1 MARAYVL
8 IETAIGKT
16 PSVVHALRQIPGVKA
31 ADAITGP
38 YDVIAIIE
46 AEDAS
51 AVGQIT
57 MRHLHNTEGV
67 NRTMTCFVVD

>member
-16 PSVVHALRQIPGVKA
+16 PSVVQALRQIPGVRA
-31 ADAITGP
+31 ADGITGP

-46 AEDAS
+46 ADDPGAI
-51 AVGQIT
+51 GQIT

-67 NRTMTCFVVD
+67 NRTMTCFVVE